1 MSKKLAVLLIMLAMA
16 FSFNVS
22 VLAADTNIIYGEKS
36 NTKVYDNPL
45 TVDQIFTA
53 FEMQPQRACL
63 AYIVNYSFTSADMSS
78 PFIFLPVESVSIMHI
93 LQQLMEQ

>member
-1 MSKKLAVLLIMLAMA
+1 MLAMA

-45 TVDQIFTA
+45 TVAQI
-53 FEMQPQRACL
+53 
-63 AYIVNYSFTSADMSS
+63 I
-78 PFIFLPVESVSIMHI
+78 
-93 LQQLMEQ
+93 